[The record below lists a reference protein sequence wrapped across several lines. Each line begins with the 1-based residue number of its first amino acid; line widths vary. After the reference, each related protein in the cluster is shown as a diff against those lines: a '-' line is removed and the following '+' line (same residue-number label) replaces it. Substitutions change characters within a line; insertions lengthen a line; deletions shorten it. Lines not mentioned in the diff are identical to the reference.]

1 VTTLAGVE
9 ARAATGPTAGS
20 RVVMYVLNDCRTD
33 VRVLREAKTLAD
45 AGFDVTVVARPTD
58 ITAMVGDSEQRDG
71 FRIERV
77 PISIRPARQLILAL
91 LRSPGHLAPAVT
103 MWLRRP
109 GGGSARGRL
118 ESAMV
123 AAVAVLSIPITV
135 SFFVLAVGFRSAA
148 RRSATLAGLAR
159 GLGVVARWRLSYLA
173 WARSAALAG
182 GRAEV
187 HHGHDLRGVAAA
199 CLARRQFG
207 GRLVYDSHEYFTE
220 TGGMARQQRWAKR
233 YVARLERR
241 FAGGGDALVTV
252 NATLASILNER
263 LRLPR
268 AVVVR
273 NCPPRQEPA
282 AGRPER
288 LRSALGLAAGDP
300 LVLYHG
306 GFLADRGLPEAI
318 AAMAEP
324 GLGTAH
330 LALLGWG
337 EEEDR
342 LRRLAEAP
350 ALAGRVHLL
359 PAVPPAELLEWVASA
374 DVSIMVNQPR
384 TLNERL
390 STPNKLFE
398 SLAAG
403 VPVVSSDFPERRRIV
418 IDDPDGPLGAVCDPT
433 DPAAIADALRSI
445 LGLEPVA
452 AADLRA
458 RCARAARERYSW
470 ESQVPALLA
479 AYRAATGRDW

>member
-1 VTTLAGVE
+1 MTEVADRE
-9 ARAATGPTAGS
+9 AEADLDKRVAEANGS
-20 RVVMYVLNDCRTD
+20 PRPGRVVIVVPTSGRYDSRTA
-33 VRVLREAKTLAD
+33 RI
-45 AGFDVTVVARPTD
+45 AGT
-58 ITAMVGDSEQRDG
+58 
-71 FRIERV
+71 
-77 PISIRPARQLILAL
+77 
-91 LRSPGHLAPAVT
+91 LRSRGHAVT
-103 MWLRRP
+103 
-109 GGGSARGRL
+109 
-118 ESAMV
+118 
-123 AAVAVLSIPITV
+123 I
-135 SFFVLAVGFRSAA
+135 
-148 RRSATLAGLAR
+148 LAR
-159 GLGVVARWRLSYLA
+159 GEPGLPEEETSAEGIRTIRTVVEPLGGLPLPARLGRAHRRGRVPNSSDVPATRAARGASGGSPNARLRRFAREVHRVVAIALSVRAQAKAATDSDPGADVYHGMAFQGIPVALGLA
-173 WARSAALAG
+173 SG
-182 GRAEV
+182 S
-187 HHGHDLRGVAAA
+187 GVPAIYDVRDIYVESRN
-199 CLARRQFG
+199 LARMPPVVRG
-207 GRLVYDSHEYFTE
+207 
-220 TGGMARQQRWAKR
+220 A
-233 YVARLERR
+233 VARLEGRWAR
-241 FAGGGDALVTV
+241 HAAATMTV
-252 NATLASILNER
+252 NQGCAQLLHER
-263 LRLPR
+263 YGVRP
-268 AVVVR
+268 AVVM

-282 AGRPER
+282 AEHPER

-318 AAMAEP
+318 GAMAEP
-324 GLGTAH
+324 GLETAH

-433 DPAAIADALRSI
+433 DPTAIADALRSI
-445 LGLEPVA
+445 LGLEPAA

-479 AYRAATGRDW
+479 TYRAATGRDW

>member
-1 VTTLAGVE
+1 MT
-9 ARAATGPTAGS
+9 
-20 RVVMYVLNDCRTD
+20 
-33 VRVLREAKTLAD
+33 
-45 AGFDVTVVARPTD
+45 
-58 ITAMVGDSEQRDG
+58 
-71 FRIERV
+71 
-77 PISIRPARQLILAL
+77 
-91 LRSPGHLAPAVT
+91 
-103 MWLRRP
+103 WLRRP

-123 AAVAVLSIPITV
+123 AALAVLSIPITV
-135 SFFVLAVGFRSAA
+135 PLFVIAMGFRSAA
-148 RRSATLAGLAR
+148 RHSATLAGLAR

-173 WARSAALAG
+173 WSRSAALAG

-252 NATLASILNER
+252 NTILASLLNKR

-282 AGRPER
+282 AERPER
-288 LRSALGLAAGDP
+288 LP
-300 LVLYHG
+300 
-306 GFLADRGLPEAI
+306 
-318 AAMAEP
+318 
-324 GLGTAH
+324 
-330 LALLGWG
+330 
-337 EEEDR
+337 
-342 LRRLAEAP
+342 
-350 ALAGRVHLL
+350 
-359 PAVPPAELLEWVASA
+359 
-374 DVSIMVNQPR
+374 
-384 TLNERL
+384 
-390 STPNKLFE
+390 TPNKLFE

-433 DPAAIADALRSI
+433 DPTAIADALRSI
-445 LGLEPVA
+445 LGLEPAA

-470 ESQVPALLA
+470 ERQVPALLA
-479 AYRAATGRDW
+479 TYRAATGRDW